1 MVQNNEEEVRKRPG
15 RPRAYDPDAALTAA
29 LECFWQKGYTGTS
42 LDDLSAAT
50 GMSRPSLYAA
60 FGDKR
65 ELYLKALDH
74 YGRRSA
80 AAAKSAFV
88 DDLPLRDALLQAY
101 DVALSIYFSSKGQA
115 RGCFSV
121 GTATTEA
128 VEDPLIRAALVKGIR
143 NLDRGFEARIRTA
156 CEKGELSREADPA
169 ALAILASGTL
179 HTIAI
184 RARAGLPR
192 EELEELAR
200 RAVGVICSF
209 R

>member
-1 MVQNNEEEVRKRPG
+1 MVQNNEDAPRKGPG
-15 RPRAYDPDAALTAA
+15 RPRAYDPDAALTGA
-29 LECFWQKGYTGTS
+29 LEAFWKKGYTGTS

-60 FGDKR
+60 FGDKQA
-65 ELYLKALDH
+65 LYLKALEH
-74 YGRRSA
+74 YSQRSA
-80 AAAKSAFV
+80 AAARSAFV

-101 DVALSIYFSSKGQA
+101 DVALSIYFSGKGRP

-128 VEDPLIRAALVKGIR
+128 VEDPQIRAALVRGVR
-143 NLDRGFEARIRTA
+143 SLDKNFEARIRKSH
-156 CEKGELSREADPA
+156 EKGELSRDADPA
-169 ALAILASGTL
+169 ALALLASGTL

-192 EELEELAR
+192 VELEELAR
-200 RAVGVICSF
+200 KAVDIIC
-209 R
+209 RQ